1 MALLHRHRQNCART
15 RACGRAHAGA
25 YAHANTRTYAR
36 THVHTGAFI
45 NLSIDSAISS
55 RIAAAGGV
63 RAVMQT
69 MAFATVG
76 DREQVTNLKSTLY
89 SVLI

>member
-1 MALLHRHRQNCART
+1 
-15 RACGRAHAGA
+15 
-25 YAHANTRTYAR
+25 
-36 THVHTGAFI
+36 
-45 NLSIDSAISS
+45 
-55 RIAAAGGV
+55 
-63 RAVMQT
+63 MQT